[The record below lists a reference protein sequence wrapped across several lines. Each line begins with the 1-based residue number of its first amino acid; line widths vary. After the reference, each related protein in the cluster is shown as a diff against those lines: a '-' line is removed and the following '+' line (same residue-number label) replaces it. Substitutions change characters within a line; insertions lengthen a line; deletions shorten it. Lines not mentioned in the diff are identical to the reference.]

1 MNLTNIEVK
10 ETRHK
15 WVHPMGFHSDKILLL
30 AEFVCWKSGWWWPLR
45 RRAVGRW
52 GHGKG
57 FWGSGNILLLD
68 LGTGYM
74 GVSLWENS
82 LSCVL
87 TCDFTICVLPIN
99 KKIDP
104 PPKERT
110 SPASQ
115 MCDGEVEL
123 DSQCRAGTRKLCTK
137 DPDRKQVSCSRPRM
151 EMGTHDKACAMYG
164 CGELKF

>member
-45 RRAVGRW
+45 RRVVGRW

-74 GVSLWENS
+74 GVFTLRKFTELCTYMWLYYMCVTHQLKNS
-82 LSCVL
+82 
-87 TCDFTICVLPIN
+87 
-99 KKIDP
+99 P
-104 PPKERT
+104 PPKKRT
-110 SPASQ
+110 SLASQ

-123 DSQCRAGTRKLCTK
+123 DSQCRAWTRKYCIK

-151 EMGTHDKACAMYG
+151 EMGTHDKACAMCG